1 MKNNWNELK
10 DIKAPQEL
18 KERTLAAAR
27 EARKLTN
34 EPLHAVPR
42 HSWGMAK
49 RLLAAACAF
58 GIVLGGTA
66 VYRTHNGTA
75 QTGSAVVADAI
86 SHTFGFAAY
95 AADTGELRQPKDSK
109 IVFDTGSGAD
119 DPEKGFYSGCLF
131 KVTGEDIKTV
141 SATIDKGAVYRTKTV
156 KDTSDNRDE
165 WVRSMHQGTNPELNG
180 ADTVMVWGNGP
191 EEGAEQMYADL
202 CWKLDNGF
210 TDAYDPDA
218 SYGLWLPSQPAK
230 TDDDLQ
236 DSWHAAVDGFE
247 GAKLTV
253 TITFTDGSEQTRS
266 MTLHTGKLGVEYKDD
281 TSGPSLTG
289 EVLTDEQAAA
299 EGYIYGVYADVE

>member
-42 HSWGMAK
+42 HPWGMAK

-75 QTGSAVVADAI
+75 QTGSAAVADAI

-131 KVTGEDIKTV
+131 KVTGENIKTI

-156 KDTSDNRDE
+156 KDTSADRDE
-165 WVRSMHQGTNPELNG
+165 WVRSMHQGTNPELDG
-180 ADTVMVWGNGP
+180 ADRIMVWGSD
-191 EEGAEQMYADL
+191 EMHMYADL
-202 CWKLDNGF
+202 CWKLDNGIPVNNDAAMLKRYGAPGLTDCCSRALQLMGGLGF
-210 TDAYDPDA
+210 TDETRVSRLMLDCRGFQIGGGTVEIMVHISGRGILKEYAKGVEDPDH
-218 SYGLWLPSQPAK
+218 LW
-230 TDDDLQ
+230 
-236 DSWHAAVDGFE
+236 
-247 GAKLTV
+247 
-253 TITFTDGSEQTRS
+253 
-266 MTLHTGKLGVEYKDD
+266 TL
-281 TSGPSLTG
+281 
-289 EVLTDEQAAA
+289 
-299 EGYIYGVYADVE
+299 

>member
-42 HSWGMAK
+42 HPWGMAK

-58 GIVLGGTA
+58 GSVLGGTA
-66 VYRTHNGTA
+66 VYRTHNGTV
-75 QTGSAVVADAI
+75 QTGSVAVADAI
-86 SHTFGFAAY
+86 NHTFGFAAY

-109 IVFDTGSGAD
+109 IVFDTGGAAD

-156 KDTSDNRDE
+156 KDTSDDRDE
-165 WVRSMHQGTNPELNG
+165 WVR
-180 ADTVMVWGNGP
+180 
-191 EEGAEQMYADL
+191 
-202 CWKLDNGF
+202 
-210 TDAYDPDA
+210 
-218 SYGLWLPSQPAK
+218 
-230 TDDDLQ
+230 
-236 DSWHAAVDGFE
+236 
-247 GAKLTV
+247 
-253 TITFTDGSEQTRS
+253 
-266 MTLHTGKLGVEYKDD
+266 
-281 TSGPSLTG
+281 
-289 EVLTDEQAAA
+289 
-299 EGYIYGVYADVE
+299 